1 MNANKQ
7 YEEGFAD
14 NNGVKIFY
22 RDYGPR
28 DGDPILLVHGL
39 GAQLVHWPP
48 HLINFLQ
55 ANEFR
60 PITYDNRDVG
70 LSSRFSGNPSF
81 ILDYIKYFLRLPIKS
96 EYTIDDM
103 ADDGIKLLESL
114 NIDKAHILGTSMG
127 GMIAQIISAQYPE
140 KVKSFTLIASTAST
154 PSPINAPSK
163 AVRDLMME
171 RSKNPNASIQE
182 AVEREIKY
190 VSLIGMEGRV
200 VDTPEFREEI
210 IQNLKRAKDGSGYA
224 RQLLS
229 ILASKDRLKKI
240 QKIKAPTLIIHGRDD
255 PMIRLK
261 NAYRMHKLIP
271 HSKLKIIDDMKHLI
285 EPEILNQFQAILLNH
300 LQLSSSETNF

>member
-1 MNANKQ
+1 MNVNEQ
-7 YEEGFAD
+7 YTEGFSE

-22 RDYGPR
+22 RDYGPV
-28 DGDPILLVHGL
+28 DGDPILMVHGL

-48 HLINFLQ
+48 HLITFLQ
-55 ANEFR
+55 AHNFR

-70 LSSRFSGNPSF
+70 LSSRFLGTPSF
-81 ILDYIKYFLRLPIKS
+81 ALDYIKYFLRLPIKS

-103 ADDGIKLLESL
+103 ANDGVKLLETL
-114 NIDKAHILGTSMG
+114 NIKQAHVLGTSMG
-127 GMIAQIISAQYPE
+127 GMIAQIISAQYPQ

-163 AVRDLMME
+163 AVRDLMLE
-171 RSKNPNASIQE
+171 RSKNPNASIE
-182 AVEREIKY
+182 EVIKREIKF

-200 VDTPEFREEI
+200 VDTPEFREETI
-210 IQNLKRAKDGSGYA
+210 KNLDRAQDGSGYA

-240 QKIKAPTLIIHGRDD
+240 QKIKAPTLIIHGRQD

-261 NAYRMHKLIP
+261 NAYKMHKLIP
-271 HSKLKIIDDMKHLI
+271 HSKLKIIDDMRHLI
-285 EPEILNQFQAILLNH
+285 EPEILLQFEVDLLDH
-300 LQLSSSETNF
+300 LQLAS

>member
-1 MNANKQ
+1 MNANKE
-7 YEEGFAD
+7 YAEGFAD

-22 RDYGPR
+22 RDYGPA

-48 HLINFLQ
+48 HLIHFLQ
-55 ANEFR
+55 ANQFR

-70 LSSRFSGNPSF
+70 LSSRFLRNPSF

-103 ADDGIKLLESL
+103 ADDGVKLLESL
-114 NIDKAHILGTSMG
+114 NIGKAHILGTSMG

-182 AVEREIKY
+182 AIEREIKY

-210 IQNLKRAKDGSGYA
+210 TQNLKRAKDSSGYA

-240 QKIKAPTLIIHGRDD
+240 QKIKAPTLIIHGRHD
-255 PMIRLK
+255 PMIKLR

-271 HSKLKIIDDMKHLI
+271 HSKLKIIDDMRHLI
-285 EPEILNQFQAILLNH
+285 EPEILVQFEGMLLDH
-300 LQLSSSETNF
+300 LQENC

>member
-1 MNANKQ
+1 MNANKE
-7 YEEGFAD
+7 YAEGFAD

-22 RDYGPR
+22 RDYGPA

-48 HLINFLQ
+48 HLIHFLQ
-55 ANEFR
+55 ANQFR

-70 LSSRFSGNPSF
+70 LSSRFLRNPSF

-127 GMIAQIISAQYPE
+127 GMIAQIICAQYPE

-163 AVRDLMME
+163 PVRDLMME

-210 IQNLKRAKDGSGYA
+210 TQNLKRAKDGSGYA

-240 QKIKAPTLIIHGRDD
+240 QKIKAPTLIIHGRHD
-255 PMIRLK
+255 PMIKLK
-261 NAYRMHKLIP
+261 NAYRMHKLMP

-285 EPEILNQFQAILLNH
+285 EPEILVQFEGMLLDH
-300 LQLSSSETNF
+300 LQENC

>member
-1 MNANKQ
+1 MNVNEQ
-7 YEEGFAD
+7 YTEGFSE

-22 RDYGPR
+22 RDYGPV
-28 DGDPILLVHGL
+28 DGDPILMVHGL

-48 HLINFLQ
+48 HLITFLQ
-55 ANEFR
+55 AHNFR

-70 LSSRFSGNPSF
+70 LSSRFLGTPSF
-81 ILDYIKYFLRLPIKS
+81 ALDYIKYFLRLPIKS

-103 ADDGIKLLESL
+103 ANDGAKLLETL
-114 NIDKAHILGTSMG
+114 NIKQAHVLGTSMG
-127 GMIAQIISAQYPE
+127 GMIAQIISAQYPQ
-140 KVKSFTLIASTAST
+140 KVKSFTLIASTASA

-171 RSKNPNASIQE
+171 RSKNPNVS
-182 AVEREIKY
+182 VEEVIKREIKF

-200 VDTPEFREEI
+200 VDTPEFREETI
-210 IQNLKRAKDGSGYA
+210 KNLDRAQDGSGYA

-240 QKIKAPTLIIHGRDD
+240 QKIKAPTLIIHGRQD

-261 NAYRMHKLIP
+261 NAYKMHKLIP
-271 HSKLKIIDDMKHLI
+271 HSKLKIIDDMRHLI
-285 EPEILNQFQAILLNH
+285 EPEILLQFEVDLLDH
-300 LQLSSSETNF
+300 LQLAS

>member
-7 YEEGFAD
+7 YAEGFAD

-22 RDYGPR
+22 RDYGPK

-55 ANEFR
+55 ENEFR

-70 LSSRFSGNPSF
+70 LSSRFFGNPSF

-103 ADDGIKLLESL
+103 ADDGVKLLESL
-114 NIDKAHILGTSMG
+114 NIGKAHILGTSMG

-163 AVRDLMME
+163 PVRDLMMK

-182 AVEREIKY
+182 AIEREIKY

-210 IQNLKRAKDGSGYA
+210 TQNLKRAKDSSGYA

-240 QKIKAPTLIIHGRDD
+240 QKIKAPTLIIHGRHD
-255 PMIRLK
+255 PMIKLR

-271 HSKLKIIDDMKHLI
+271 HSKLKIIDDMRHLI
-285 EPEILNQFQAILLNH
+285 EPEILVQFEGMLLDH
-300 LQLSSSETNF
+300 LQENC